1 MFLSF
6 GAAATFF
13 CTYELTKVLLG
24 SRVPQEYASFVYM
37 LAATAG
43 EVVGMCVLIYWR
55 MEGHKYNLPLPPPPF
70 PTLSPPDLWES
81 INFNQW

>member
-24 SRVPQEYASFVYM
+24 SQVPQEYASFVYM

-43 EVVGMCVLIYWR
+43 EVVGMCVLIY
-55 MEGHKYNLPLPPPPF
+55 
-70 PTLSPPDLWES
+70 
-81 INFNQW
+81 